1 MKMWYDT
8 DIEIWYKIYQK
19 IIRVKKKHYH
29 ASICNLLLRAQGI
42 PEIYFLCWFSCSA
55 VITSSQWNVSEKMWC
70 RLMKHL
76 IFLGGLHEN
85 KNCRFPLMVMSNVS
99 EHANMQSWCWVDSLL
114 VGMLNYNSRGSWS
127 IHNLR
132 RNIWNKV
139 NKSRKIYWSKELSHL
154 FLLSICLI
162 LPEFYFREE
171 ARHHVAP
178 LSISMISKYP

>member
-8 DIEIWYKIYQK
+8 DMEIWYKIYQK

-55 VITSSQWNVSEKMWC
+55 WSTW
-70 RLMKHL
+70 
-76 IFLGGLHEN
+76 FLGGGLHEN